1 MFIVNTYKPLFPFK
15 KKEIIY
21 YVLKT
26 WLRISLGEGY
36 ATAKSFRKITN
47 YWFIQK
53 FGTMTLENELGIM
66 NDACFDMEEDLSN
79 LRAEYKTSVTN
90 IYNDKHRLYY
100 LLTLTNK
107 EDISSEEQYTKTIPE
122 LEFEEV
128 PFNEASSTT
137 KDSVHITCSGYSP
150 KRKNPKEIQLVNKF
164 NIVLHDLTA
173 EKASIAQSQ
182 LTRKKTQN
190 LPKVK
195 EGLTPKEPEKKN
207 ILGYTN
213 SLLSYFIKFCII
225 AGYISEGIILQ
236 NIFHHNIGLSSTKSY
251 LATLSILGVTFIF
264 SRLFFNK
271 VERLVRTIKKQ
282 WIAIAISSILFF
294 TQLAFSGALTYYNIQ
309 REVQTELLQKDKESL
324 AIKEG
329 SLEDFDVEEDLEE
342 ITQIESEIAE
352 LNKEIEDRS
361 THLKTIPF
369 LAKNIGYLL
378 VGLTSIIVLFC
389 TILLKALGE
398 VYSHVSKLKKNIKKN
413 EARKNQIEEEYPVAV
428 AKLQTA
434 YDTRHHFVYYLAKK
448 HVLELLLAQ
457 EDKLNTEEFYRKY
470 NLND

>member
-15 KKEIIY
+15 KKETIY
-21 YVLKT
+21 YILRT

-53 FGTMTLENELGIM
+53 LGVMTLENELGIM
-66 NDACFDMEEDLSN
+66 NDACFDMEEGLSN
-79 LRAEYKTSVTN
+79 LRAEYKTSVKD
-90 IYNDKHRLYY
+90 IYNDKHRLYF
-100 LLTLTNK
+100 LLGLTNK

-122 LEFEEV
+122 LKFEKV
-128 PFNEASSTT
+128 SFGEASSRL
-137 KDSVHITCSGYSP
+137 KDNVHVTCSGYSP
-150 KRKNPKEIQLVNKF
+150 KRKNPKEIQLVNKL

-182 LTRKKTQN
+182 LTRKKVQD

-195 EGLTPKEPEKKN
+195 EVSTPKEPEKKN
-207 ILGYTN
+207 ILGYAN
-213 SLLSYFIKFCII
+213 SFLSYFIKFCII
-225 AGYISEGIILQ
+225 VGYLSEGIILQ

-282 WIAIAISSILFF
+282 WTAITLSSILFF

-309 REVQTELLQKDKESL
+309 REVQAELLQEDKVQL
-324 AIKEG
+324 AIKQG

-342 ITQIESEIAE
+342 ITKVESEIKE
-352 LNKEIEDRS
+352 LNKEIENRS
-361 THLKTIPF
+361 VRLKTIPF

-378 VGLTSIIVLFC
+378 VGLSSIIVLFC

-398 VYSHVSKLKKNIKKN
+398 IYNHVSKLKKNIKRN
-413 EARKNQIEEEYPVAV
+413 ENRKNQIEEQYPVVV

-457 EDKLNTEEFYRKY
+457 EDELSTEDFYRKY
-470 NLND
+470 LND